1 MKVNQAMIVRAA
13 LRLLDEIGLED
24 LTLRKLAAKL
34 DIQAPTLYWYFKSKD
49 ALIDEMATTTLVEAT
64 PDLVPAR
71 ESDDWKVWA
80 ATFGYG
86 LRKNLLTYRD
96 GGRMVAGTRLTST
109 MFQETTERI
118 AARLVQAGF
127 SARQAIVLLSSIYTF
142 TVSFVIE
149 EQAVFPRPGQRSPLY
164 DIEARSKLLDA
175 KKFPLLR
182 KAGPVLFDKFDQRYQ
197 ESLELML
204 GGAAALLEGPT
215 KSPPKAKAQ
224 TARARKT
231 R

>member
-49 ALIDEMATTTLVEAT
+49 ALIDEMATTVLVEAA
-64 PDLVPAR
+64 PALLPAE
-71 ESDDWKVWA
+71 ESDGWKVWA
-80 ATFGYG
+80 ATFGHG
-86 LRKNLLTYRD
+86 LRKNLLAYRD

-109 MFQETTERI
+109 MFQETAERI
-118 AARLVQAGF
+118 GSHLTQAGF
-127 SARQAIVLLSSIYTF
+127 SARQAIVLLSSVYTF

-164 DIEARSKLLDA
+164 DIDARNQLLDA
-175 KKFPLLR
+175 KKFSLLR
-182 KAGPVLFDKFDQRYQ
+182 KAGPVLFDRFDQRYR

-204 GGAAALLEGPT
+204 AGASALLEDTT
-215 KSPPKAKAQ
+215 KPPARTKTQ
-224 TARARKT
+224 TVGARKT